1 MTESRSLLLR
11 DAMGEN
17 MTIHIEAR
25 VDSARNAHH
34 AAVTTNGLAREI
46 AIPPR
51 STGLGSSVNGGEL
64 LCLALATCYCNDVYR
79 EAALRRIEVSRVVV
93 HVDADFGAPG
103 EPAAAVR
110 YRADVSA
117 NSSEADIRALMLHTD
132 QVAEIQNTLRCGIA
146 VDFAIGDIVASA

>member
-1 MTESRSLLLR
+1 
-11 DAMGEN
+11 
-17 MTIHIEAR
+17 
-25 VDSARNAHH
+25 
-34 AAVTTNGLAREI
+34 
-46 AIPPR
+46 
-51 STGLGSSVNGGEL
+51 
-64 LCLALATCYCNDVYR
+64 
-79 EAALRRIEVSRVVV
+79 V